1 MSSAEFARITR
12 ELYAI
17 NETVQI
23 VANANSVKF
32 SVTNET
38 IGGGFTYEPND
49 SDSLE
54 QKVEITSDTTV
65 DLSFAL
71 RYLTMFTK
79 ASTVGQQVSL
89 YLSKEFP
96 LMVEYK
102 LASLGVL
109 KFYLAP
115 RISDN
120 EEK

>member
-1 MSSAEFARITR
+1 MSSSEFARIAR

-23 VANANSVKF
+23 VADKNSVKF
-32 SVTNET
+32 SVANET

-54 QKVEITSDTTV
+54 QKVTITSDTTV